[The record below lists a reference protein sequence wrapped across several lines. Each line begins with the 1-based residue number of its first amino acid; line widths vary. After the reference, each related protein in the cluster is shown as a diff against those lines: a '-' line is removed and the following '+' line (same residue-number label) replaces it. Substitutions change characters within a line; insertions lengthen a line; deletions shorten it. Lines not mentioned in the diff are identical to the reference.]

1 MSFPPINRLLILRL
15 NFNRHKDPD
24 DMQAKKLKIL
34 KVKRKANKIEGDTS
48 RVITRLH
55 IPEEGYRV
63 SKIIQRIM
71 NLSKTEAKNLITQIM
86 DDFSG
91 RYDDI
96 GHIFDRHLNEVKSY
110 LPEDV
115 ILSNTQRALIGA
127 YFTKE
132 YSIESAA
139 LFNPSIVP
147 HPDQSHLKK
156 GSLRFVMS
164 LRATGEGHISS
175 IVFRSGVLDTQN
187 NFLFDPISDFV
198 ETPDLQLDA
207 VYKRNPFQRKLNE
220 MGAANE
226 ITAHILNQLPEDF
239 TYNQLIEKIGM
250 LREKPQ
256 YSKTIQ
262 NRTFEIILWL
272 ADSNYEVVFHS
283 DHRISERVIFP
294 VSRNESRGIEDA
306 RFVQFF
312 HDNGEV
318 VYYAT
323 YTAYNG
329 IEILPQLIETKDF
342 IKFNIL
348 TLNGKAVQN
357 KGMALFPRK
366 IGGRYVMLSRQDGEN
381 NHIMFSDNI
390 HFWQESQIIQEP
402 ERPWEFIQ
410 IGNCGSPLET
420 DQGWIV
426 LTHGVG
432 PMRQYCIGAMLLDLE
447 NPAKI
452 IARLD
457 EPLLEPYGEEREGY
471 VPNVV
476 YTCGAIIHNNELII
490 PYAMSDINSG
500 IATLGV
506 EELINCMQQPND
518 FQGVKGRVLN
528 GSAD

>member
-1 MSFPPINRLLILRL
+1 MPP
-15 NFNRHKDPD
+15 
-24 DMQAKKLKIL
+24 KKRQKL
-34 KVKRKANKIEGDTS
+34 KVKRKAIKIMGDTS

-55 IPEEGYRV
+55 LPDDRHRI
-63 SKIIQRIM
+63 SKIIQRII
-71 NLSKTEAKNLITQIM
+71 NLPETVAQKLMAQVMI
-86 DDFSG
+86 DFSG
-91 RYDDI
+91 RHEDI
-96 GHIFDRHLNEVKSY
+96 GHIFERHL
-110 LPEDV
+110 DV
-115 ILSNTQRALIGA
+115 VRKYIPRDTMLSDVQRALIGA

-147 HPDQSHLKK
+147 HPDQSHLNK
-156 GSLRFVMS
+156 GSLRFIMS

-175 IVFRSGVLDTQN
+175 IVFRSGVLDRN
-187 NFLFDPISDFV
+187 NRFLFDPISDFV
-198 ETPDLQLDA
+198 ETPDLQLDP
-207 VYKRNPFQRKLNE
+207 VYKRNPFQLKLNE
-220 MGAANE
+220 MGASNA
-226 ITAHILNQLPEDF
+226 ITTHVLNQLPEDF
-239 TYNQLIEKIGM
+239 TYNQLTEKIGS
-250 LREKPQ
+250 LRAKPQ
-256 YSKTIQ
+256 FSEADQ
-262 NRTFEIILWL
+262 NRTFKVMSWL
-272 ADSNYEVVFHS
+272 AVSNYEVSFHP

-294 VSRNESRGIEDA
+294 VTKNESRGIEDA

-312 HDNGEV
+312 EDNGEA

-323 YTAYNG
+323 YTAYNSS
-329 IEILPQLIETKDF
+329 ILPQLIETKDF

-390 HFWQESQIIQEP
+390 HFWQQSKIIQEP
-402 ERPWEFIQ
+402 EYPWEFIQ

-447 NPAKI
+447 NPSKI
-452 IARLD
+452 IARLE
-457 EPLLEPYGEEREGY
+457 EPLLAPHEKEREGY

-476 YTCGAIIHNNELII
+476 YSCGAIIHNNELII

-500 IATLGV
+500 IATV
-506 EELINCMQQPND
+506 DVQEL
-518 FQGVKGRVLN
+518 LN
-528 GSAD
+528 GMRGVV